1 MRSNSNTYSGRCSCG
16 EVIYSIFDIPIFTH
30 ACHCSLCQRYTA
42 SAFVVHSAI
51 ETNNFSLV
59 SGKLIDTPGPSG
71 SGSMHRVYRCN
82 TCFDQIYSH
91 YNFVENNGVLIL
103 KTTTL
108 DNPNIFP
115 PQAHIFLKNKLDWVK
130 IDQDTPKF
138 KGMYKREDVYS
149 RESLKRR
156 RLVE

>member
-1 MRSNSNTYSGRCSCG
+1 
-16 EVIYSIFDIPIFTH
+16 
-30 ACHCSLCQRYTA
+30 
-42 SAFVVHSAI
+42 
-51 ETNNFSLV
+51 
-59 SGKLIDTPGPSG
+59 
-71 SGSMHRVYRCN
+71 MHRVYRCK

-149 RESLKRR
+149 IESLKRR